1 VSEVALVEIK
11 AENIQ
16 RVLDHLAAEQFLIAQ
31 YELLGRYNLGII
43 IRVKDKS
50 TLFDVVICNIR
61 KIPGV
66 HETRTHIIEDG
77 IIF

>member
-11 AENIQ
+11 TEDIQ
-16 RVLDHLAAEQFLIAQ
+16 RVLDHLAAEHFVIAQ
-31 YELLGRYNLGII
+31 YELLGRFNLGII
-43 IRVKDKS
+43 IKVKDKP
-50 TLFDVVICNIR
+50 TLFDVVIYNIR